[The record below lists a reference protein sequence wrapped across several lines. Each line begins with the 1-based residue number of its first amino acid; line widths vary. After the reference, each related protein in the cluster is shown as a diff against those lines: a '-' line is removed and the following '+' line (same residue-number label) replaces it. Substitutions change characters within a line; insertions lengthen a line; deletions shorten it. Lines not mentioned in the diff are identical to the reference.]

1 MRRSRRTRVR
11 QPVARALYRFG
22 ERVLR
27 ESERCEKLWRDWKRC
42 GERVLPPAN
51 HRWKLCVLFDNTNK
65 EGTKFRKSNYRK
77 IAAVKG
83 HCVSRFENSFAD
95 DDVTVDTSAFI
106 QSGCVLG
113 RNTKIGAKCVL
124 RDAIIGQNCSIGSN
138 VTITNCV
145 LFDGCIVENDAK
157 LTHALVGCNAKIGE
171 KAIIHAG
178 SVVGWEVVI
187 GKKL

>member
-42 GERVLPPAN
+42 GERVLPP
-51 HRWKLCVLFDNTNK
+51 RKPSMETVCSSTTPNK

-77 IAAVKG
+77 IAAAKG

-178 SVVGWEVVI
+178 SVVGTSSSHR
-187 GKKL
+187 KKL